1 MLISRIRNKVFF
13 LIENYIFF
21 FKNFFK
27 RDLFFAKVFY
37 QINISLRKTDW
48 IDLKSELAKI
58 YKSGV
63 LKNIEY
69 KLFYNKNVVNLK
81 DYYYP
86 EIYLLY
92 LYYRF
97 FKNFSDTFNIKIIL
111 LKNNFLKKKN
121 FLFTKNFELQNYDK
135 NEIEV
140 LFKNNLNK
148 KLNSNQDKKFKIYL
162 KGKKI
167 ALVGPK
173 FSVKS
178 LGDEID
184 TYDVVIRT
192 NYRKNSNLPFSV
204 YGSKTNIS
212 YYNSYRVANSK
223 EDIIKNQTELDWMI
237 FKSQNDIR
245 KLDLDFSQIDTRVSI
260 NPSNFFLFSSPMSP
274 QRIIYD
280 ILSYHPK
287 VLKIFHFDFYNSG
300 SYNKNYKH
308 WDLSYKKISNNLR
321 EHGAFSCFIFMKN
334 FYEMNY
340 FLADT
345 ETENVLKQDIKQYAN
360 NLDKN
365 FGDLI

>member
-1 MLISRIRNKVFF
+1 MLIYRIRNKIFFLVDNYVFF
-13 LIENYIFF
+13 L
-21 FKNFFK
+21 KNFFK
-27 RDLFFAKVFY
+27 RNLFFAKVFY
-37 QINISLRKTDW
+37 QININLRKTDW
-48 IDLKSELAKI
+48 IVLKSELTKI

-63 LKNIEY
+63 LKKIEDKLLNQKNIEN
-69 KLFYNKNVVNLK
+69 FK

-86 EIYLLY
+86 DIYLLY

-97 FKNFSDTFNIKIIL
+97 FKNFSDTFKIKIIL
-111 LKNNFLKKKN
+111 LKNNFFKKR
-121 FLFTKNFELQNYDK
+121 FLFTKNFELQKFDK

-140 LFKNNLNK
+140 LLKNNYNK

-173 FSVKS
+173 FSNKP

-184 TYDVVIRT
+184 NYDVVIRT
-192 NYRKNSNLPFSV
+192 NFRKNSNLPYSV
-204 YGSKTNIS
+204 YGSKTNVS
-212 YYNSYRVANSK
+212 YYNSYRVVNTK
-223 EDIIKNQTELDWMI
+223 DDIKKNQTELDWMV
-237 FKSQNDIR
+237 FKSENDIR
-245 KLDLDFSQIDTRVSI
+245 KLELDFSQINTRVSMD
-260 NPSNFFLFSSPMSP
+260 PSNFFLFSSPMSP

-280 ILSYHPK
+280 ILSYQPK
-287 VLKIFHFDFYNSG
+287 ELKIFHFDFYNSG
-300 SYNKNYKH
+300 SYNENYKH
-308 WDLSYKKISNNLR
+308 WDLSNKKISNNLR

-345 ETENVLKQDIKQYAN
+345 QTEHVLKQNINQYAN